1 MLTAAC
7 SRSADKRTLQ
17 LINCD
22 FLSRPPDGRRWLL
35 WRVLLCGLALAA
47 AVDGASAQRT
57 DPFATRAQR
66 PPAPSAFWPGAGLPC
81 ARPDVL
87 PDPLR
92 LSEVIDLA
100 LCNNAQTRESW
111 ASAKAQAAALGIAQS
126 FYLPDITGS
135 VSVQRSEVR
144 NVRNSG
150 GTSTLD
156 AAISINYLLFDF
168 GGRDANVELARQSL
182 LAANWSHN
190 NTLQLVMLGAV
201 QGYYQLYATQEAVQA
216 TLAAEK
222 AALTSLE
229 AARARQKAGTATR
242 ADVLQTQTA
251 YSQAQLNRTQAE
263 GDAAVAKGVLAN
275 AMGLSAER
283 PLRIAQPPDLQMQKT
298 AEQAVE
304 SLIETARSRRP
315 DLAAAEAQV
324 RAGQSNIRV
333 QEAAA
338 KPSLS
343 AFGSIG
349 QTLASP
355 GSDPRTGAIGLQLT
369 IPLFTGFRNT
379 YRILQAREQ
388 LEIDQATRDRLS
400 TDVALDVW
408 RAYQDLRTQRQSLDT
423 ANDLVASAQEN
434 YNVALGRY
442 RAGVGTITDLLNAQS
457 ALVNA
462 ELQRIQARFRWN
474 LAKATLARS
483 IGVLDPALIAG
494 ALAPT
499 SGGQ

>member
-1 MLTAAC
+1 
-7 SRSADKRTLQ
+7 
-17 LINCD
+17 
-22 FLSRPPDGRRWLL
+22 
-35 WRVLLCGLALAA
+35 
-47 AVDGASAQRT
+47 
-57 DPFATRAQR
+57 
-66 PPAPSAFWPGAGLPC
+66 
-81 ARPDVL
+81 
-87 PDPLR
+87 
-92 LSEVIDLA
+92 
-100 LCNNAQTRESW
+100 
-111 ASAKAQAAALGIAQS
+111 
-126 FYLPDITGS
+126 
-135 VSVQRSEVR
+135 
-144 NVRNSG
+144 
-150 GTSTLD
+150 
-156 AAISINYLLFDF
+156 ISINYLLFDF

-338 KPSLS
+338 KPSL
-343 AFGSIG
+343 
-349 QTLASP
+349 
-355 GSDPRTGAIGLQLT
+355 
-369 IPLFTGFRNT
+369 
-379 YRILQAREQ
+379 
-388 LEIDQATRDRLS
+388 
-400 TDVALDVW
+400 
-408 RAYQDLRTQRQSLDT
+408 
-423 ANDLVASAQEN
+423 
-434 YNVALGRY
+434 
-442 RAGVGTITDLLNAQS
+442 
-457 ALVNA
+457 
-462 ELQRIQARFRWN
+462 
-474 LAKATLARS
+474 
-483 IGVLDPALIAG
+483 
-494 ALAPT
+494 
-499 SGGQ
+499 